1 VPDKTR
7 RHPLQLLSRA
17 SDAAVVL
24 SIAAAITAGMTA
36 TPMWQALCLAA
47 ASLVAAMRIW
57 LCLAQNQSLRA
68 GGVIDEMRAKGV
80 SQRAHAA
87 HINARSLASVFV
99 WGALAIGAGYGLTEL
114 HWQHWWQYALA
125 MLLLAIMTGIIA
137 ERGRRGLSSDAELDL
152 LTWVTAIQAV
162 AAMVGLAFL
171 IGSGKLWA
179 GKPDWLANHVF
190 LAGGVAVAAISI
202 IAVWAQRAAKA
213 QPPLN
218 VDENDAAA

>member
-1 VPDKTR
+1 MADNRR
-7 RHPLQLLSRA
+7 RHPLELLSRA
-17 SDAAVVL
+17 SDAAVVV
-24 SIAAAITAGMTA
+24 SIAAAIIAGMIA

-47 ASLVAAMRIW
+47 AILVAAMRVW
-57 LCLAQNQSLRA
+57 LCLTQNQSLLV
-68 GGVIDEMRAKGV
+68 GGLTDEMRAEGV
-80 SQRAHAA
+80 SRRAHAA
-87 HINARSLASVFV
+87 HINARALTSVFM

-125 MLLLAIMTGIIA
+125 MLLLAIVAGIIA
-137 ERGRRGLSSDAELDL
+137 ARGRRGLSSDAELDL

-213 QPPLN
+213 QPPLDA
-218 VDENDAAA
+218 DENDAAA